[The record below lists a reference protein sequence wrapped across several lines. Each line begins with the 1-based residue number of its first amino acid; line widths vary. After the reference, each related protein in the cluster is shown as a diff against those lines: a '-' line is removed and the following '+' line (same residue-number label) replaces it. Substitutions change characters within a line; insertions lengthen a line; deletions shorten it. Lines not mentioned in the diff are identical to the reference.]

1 MKKFFVALLVL
12 ATVFSFV
19 ACEEKTPEP
28 TAPAGYKTITSGTTV
43 AQLKEYI
50 ADSNVKGIWAAE
62 KVTINMEKADTLSI
76 SRDFGIENVA
86 FVGKLPQGC
95 TYPST
100 DSDGA
105 NKTHAIDITGTSSVT
120 LKNVDFKDF
129 THALTI
135 GGDSGTV
142 DLTISGGTFDNCYKG
157 LYASRLGDLEVSGVT
172 MRNMGL
178 ASVASTGSDTG
189 EKPKMDRS
197 GAGFDIDQRTKGGS
211 ISITGSSFTNCGKTD
226 TPEVAESE
234 EGAKLTSGA
243 IKIKVRPSYSAE
255 ANFESVE
262 IIGNEFNNNRAD
274 IVLGTTNT
282 DGDIENTTAAGT
294 YPEELAAKTAIKNN
308 TPATPTLDDNSG
320 NKYEINEQ
328 GKLVPNNN
336 EQA

>member
-1 MKKFFVALLVL
+1 MKKFVVALLVL
-12 ATVFSFV
+12 VIVFSFV

-86 FVGKLPQGC
+86 FVGKLPQGY

-100 DSDGA
+100 DSDNT
-105 NKTHAIDITGTSSVT
+105 NKTHAIDITGTCSVT
-120 LKNVDFKDF
+120 LRNVDFKDF

-135 GGDSGTV
+135 GASSGTV

-172 MRNMGL
+172 MKNMGL

-211 ISITGSSFTNCGKTD
+211 ISITGSTFTNCGKPAPGSD
-226 TPEVAESE
+226 GPADPDDE
-234 EGAKLTSGA
+234 LTSGA
-243 IKIKVRPSYSAE
+243 IKIKVRFDKGDKTA
-255 ANFESVE
+255 AFDSVE
-262 IIGNEFNNNRAD
+262 IIGNTFSGNRAD
-274 IVLGTTNT
+274 IVLGTDNV
-282 DGDIENTTAAGT
+282 DAGGDKTKT
-294 YPEELAAKTAIKNN
+294 YPDTLAKETTIKNN
-308 TPATPTLDDNSG
+308 TPAVPILDDNSG
-320 NKYEINEQ
+320 NKYSIDEN
-328 GKLVPNNN
+328 GKLAAAKV
-336 EQA
+336 

>member
-1 MKKFFVALLVL
+1 MKKFVVALLVL
-12 ATVFSFV
+12 VIVFSFV

-86 FVGKLPQGC
+86 FVGKLPQGY

-105 NKTHAIDITGTSSVT
+105 NKTHAIDITGKSSVT

-129 THALTI
+129 THAITI
-135 GGDSGTV
+135 DGKSETV

-157 LYASRLGDLEVSGVT
+157 LYASRLGDLGVSGVI
-172 MRNMGL
+172 MKNMGL

-211 ISITGSSFTNCGKTD
+211 ISITGSTFTNCGKPAPGSD
-226 TPEVAESE
+226 GPADPDDE
-234 EGAKLTSGA
+234 LTSGA
-243 IKIKVRPSYSAE
+243 IKIKVRFDKGDKTA
-255 ANFESVE
+255 AFDSVE
-262 IIGNEFNNNRAD
+262 IIGNTFSGNRAD
-274 IVLGTTNT
+274 IVLGTDNV
-282 DGDIENTTAAGT
+282 DAGGDKTKT
-294 YPEELAAKTAIKNN
+294 YPDTLAKETTIKNN
-308 TPATPTLDDNSG
+308 TPAVPILDDNSG
-320 NKYEINEQ
+320 NKYSIDEN
-328 GKLVPNNN
+328 GKLAAAKV
-336 EQA
+336 

>member
-1 MKKFFVALLVL
+1 MKKFVVALLVL
-12 ATVFSFV
+12 VTVFSFV

-62 KVTINMEKADTLSI
+62 KVTINMAATDVLAI
-76 SRDFGIENVA
+76 NRDFGIENVA
-86 FVGKLPQGC
+86 FVGKLLQGC

-105 NKTHAIDITGTSSVT
+105 NKTHAIDITGTCSVT

-129 THALTI
+129 THAITI

-157 LYASRLGDLEVSGVT
+157 LYAARLGDLNVSGVK
-172 MRNMGL
+172 MKNMGL
-178 ASVASTGSDTG
+178 ASVAGSGDG

-211 ISITGSSFTNCGKTD
+211 ISITGSTFTNCGKPDSPTG
-226 TPEVAESE
+226 AETGSDDV
-234 EGAKLTSGA
+234 LTSGA
-243 IKIKVRPSYSAE
+243 IKIKVRPSYSAD
-255 ANFESVE
+255 ASFESVE
-262 IIGNEFNNNRAD
+262 IAGNEFVNNRAD
-274 IVLGTTNT
+274 IVLGTDNT
-282 DGDIENTTAAGT
+282 SGSISGTTAAAT
-294 YPEELAAKTAIKNN
+294 YPTTLADETTIKNN
-308 TPATPTLDDNSG
+308 TPATLTLDDNSG
-320 NKYEINEQ
+320 NDYSINEK
-328 GKLVPNNN
+328 GELVSKNS
-336 EQA
+336 